1 MEEADDHGVSKEE
14 KPKKSRF
21 RKDKP
26 WDNETIDHWKVEEF
40 KEGEM
45 NGPLLEESSFSTLFP
60 KYREKYL
67 IEVWSRVRGAL
78 QPYGVSAEL
87 NAVEGSLTVR
97 TTRKVWDPF
106 IIIRARDMMKLLSR
120 GVPIDQAVKILHDD
134 MYMDI
139 IPINSLVR
147 SKERFLK
154 RRQRLIGPNGATL
167 KAIELLTGCYVLVQ
181 GNTVSAMGGHKGLK
195 QVRKIVEDCMHN
207 IHPIYNIKV
216 LMIKRELAKDPKLK
230 NENWDRFLPKFKKR
244 NVQRKKV
251 SAEQK
256 AKQERKKKREYTPFP
271 PAPQPSK
278 VDLQLES
285 GEYFLSKTQKR
296 EKTMSETK
304 KREKEAVEK
313 KRKER
318 AKVFIPD
325 DSSSS
330 QRTKN
335 GNGKSRADEHF
346 SAPSVGEL
354 ADRLS
359 GKKKR
364 RSEDGKKEGEKK
376 DEERRDR
383 VGKKERTSKRRKTG
397 Y

>member
-1 MEEADDHGVSKEE
+1 MEEGGERAGAEEE

-67 IEVWSRVRGAL
+67 IEVWSRVRTAL
-78 QPYGVSAEL
+78 KSLGVAAEL

-97 TTRKVWDPF
+97 TTRKMWDPF

-120 GVPIDQAVKILHDD
+120 GVPIDQSVKILHDE

-195 QVRKIVEDCMHN
+195 QVRKIVEECMHN
-207 IHPIYNIKV
+207 VHPIYNIKV

-230 NENWDRFLPKFKKR
+230 DENWDRFLPKFKKR

-278 VDLQLES
+278 VDMQLES
-285 GEYFLSKTQKR
+285 GEYFLSKTQKGER
-296 EKTMSETK
+296 AVGETK
-304 KREKEAVEK
+304 KREKAAVEK

-325 DSSSS
+325 DPSSSK
-330 QRTKN
+330 RTKRH
-335 GNGKSRADEHF
+335 GMEEESGKSRADEHF
-346 SAPSVGEL
+346 SAPSVDEL
-354 ADRLS
+354 ASHLS

-364 RSEDGKKEGEKK
+364 RSDDGSGEK
-376 DEERRDR
+376 RDR
-383 VGKKERTSKRRKTG
+383 VGKREKTTKRRKTTQ
-397 Y
+397 